1 MTHEDAERFPL
12 AMALLTALL
21 PRGGISGGG
30 ERLGRGAPKHTTEE
44 TNMSVL
50 DEILAGV
57 VEDLGQR
64 MSEAPL
70 SELRSRVVDMPPAL
84 DPMPAF
90 REPGVAI
97 IAEVKRKSPS
107 KGELADIPD
116 PASLAGQYARGGASA
131 ISVLTERRR
140 FGGSLADLD
149 AVRNHVDIPVLRKDF
164 IVDPYQL
171 WESRAHGADLALVMV
186 VSLSDG
192 QLAEMLGLCDELGL
206 TPLVES
212 HTAEEVGRAVGAGA
226 KLLGINAR
234 DLTTL
239 NVDRSVSPS
248 SHRSFPKDLY
258 AWRSRGWRARRMSRN
273 TTARVPTWSSSVRH
287 WCGQVT
293 HAPPSAVSSRSPMSR
308 HAGHSEACKSFCRF
322 NIEDKSEGQSK

>member
-1 MTHEDAERFPL
+1 M
-12 AMALLTALL
+12 M
-21 PRGGISGGG
+21 
-30 ERLGRGAPKHTTEE
+30 EE
-44 TNMSVL
+44 TNVSVL
-50 DEILAGV
+50 DEIVGGV

-64 MSEAPL
+64 MSETPL
-70 SELRSRVVDMPPAL
+70 AELRSRVADVPPAL

-90 REPGVAI
+90 RKPGVSI

-149 AVRNHVDIPVLRKDF
+149 AVRDHVDVPVLRKDF

-171 WESRAHGADLALVMV
+171 WEARAHGADLALLMV
-186 VSLSDG
+186 VSLGDN
-192 QLAEMLGLCDELGL
+192 QLADLLGLCDELGL
-206 TPLVES
+206 TALVES
-212 HTAEEVGRAVGAGA
+212 HTAEEVGRAVDAGA

-239 NVDRSVSPS
+239 NVDRSVFAELATLVPEGAVRVAESGVANPQDVAAY
-248 SHRSFPKDLY
+248 HRSGADAVLVGE
-258 AWRSRGWRARRMSRN
+258 ALVRSGDPRAAIRDFIE
-273 TTARVPTWSSSVRH
+273 TANAYPGGS
-287 WCGQVT
+287 
-293 HAPPSAVSSRSPMSR
+293 
-308 HAGHSEACKSFCRF
+308 
-322 NIEDKSEGQSK
+322 

>member
-1 MTHEDAERFPL
+1 
-12 AMALLTALL
+12 
-21 PRGGISGGG
+21 
-30 ERLGRGAPKHTTEE
+30 
-44 TNMSVL
+44 MSAL
-50 DEILAGV
+50 DEILGGV

-64 MSEAPL
+64 MSEMPL

-97 IAEVKRKSPS
+97 IADVKRKSPS
-107 KGELADIPD
+107 KGELADITD

-149 AVRNHVDIPVLRKDF
+149 AVRSHVDIPVLRKDF

-186 VSLSDG
+186 VSLSDS

-206 TPLVES
+206 TALVES
-212 HTAEEVGRAVGAGA
+212 HTAEEVGRAVEAGA

-239 NVDRSVSPS
+239 KLDRSIFAELAPLVPERSVRVAESGVASPQDVAQH
-248 SHRSFPKDLY
+248 HRSGADVVLVGEAPV
-258 AWRSRGWRARRMSRN
+258 RSGDPC
-273 TTARVPTWSSSVRH
+273 TAVR
-287 WCGQVT
+287 CFIE
-293 HAPPSAVSSRSPMSR
+293 SAN
-308 HAGHSEACKSFCRF
+308 A
-322 NIEDKSEGQSK
+322 